1 MSRIKVGGNWR
12 GPGNIWV
19 KVSGAWR
26 ESFEAFLRVSGTWR
40 KFLFIVP
47 NVIGQTRTNANAAIT
62 ARGLTVGTQT
72 AVVINNNQQLN
83 QQVIDTNPVAGSSL
97 EPNGAVNYRY
107 YQFVAPP
114 YFPPFFPPYFPPY
127 FPPFF
132 PPPFFP
138 PPPPFFPPPPP
149 KFDKSIGVDT
159 LVRTPDGLVPAGD
172 LVVGDELISAK
183 IEGFPHMWT
192 EEMWDIIENWN
203 PENPEIE
210 VVTTTIWQMR
220 RYVSDWAI
228 IINYD
233 IFSETH
239 YILIKRDGRAEFV
252 DVLDVLETD
261 LVYSYE
267 HRDWTEIFLL
277 EKIEAPHEVVCINT
291 EPYDVFFT
299 ENMLV
304 HDSHDPKI
312 GGELDASDFNL

>member
-12 GPGNIWV
+12 GPNRIWV
-19 KVSGAWR
+19 KVASVWR
-26 ESFEAFLRVSGTWR
+26 EAFDGFLRVSGNWR
-40 KFLFIVP
+40 RFLFIVP
-47 NVIGQTRTNANAAIT
+47 NVIGQTRTNANAAIV

-72 AVVINNNQQLN
+72 QVVTADTSID
-83 QQVIDTNPVAGSSL
+83 QQVIDTNPVAGTSL
-97 EPNGAVNYRY
+97 ESGAAVNYRY
-107 YQFVAPP
+107 YQWVQPP

-138 PPPPFFPPPPP
+138 PPPEPEPPP
-149 KFDKSIGVDT
+149 KEIKSIGVDT
-159 LVRTPDGLVPAGD
+159 LVRTPGGLVPAGD
-172 LVVGDELISAK
+172 LQVGDELISAK
-183 IEGFPHMWT
+183 IEDFPYMWT
-192 EEMWDIIENWN
+192 EDMWESIMQWN

-210 VVTTTIWQMR
+210 IVTTQVYQIR
-220 RYVSDWAI
+220 KYISDWAV

-239 YILIKRDGRAEFV
+239 YILIKRDGAATFV
-252 DVLDVLETD
+252 DVMEVETTD

-267 HRDWTEIFLL
+267 NKDWTEIFLL
-277 EKIEAPHEVVCINT
+277 EKVEAPHEVVCINT

-304 HDSHDPKI
+304 HDSHDPTLFGDIDEGDSRLKK
-312 GGELDASDFNL
+312 N